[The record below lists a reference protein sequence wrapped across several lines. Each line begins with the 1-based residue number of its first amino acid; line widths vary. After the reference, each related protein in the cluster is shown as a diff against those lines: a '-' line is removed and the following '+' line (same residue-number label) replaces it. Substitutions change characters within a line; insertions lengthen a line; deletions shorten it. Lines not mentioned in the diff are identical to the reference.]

1 MVATTNFIQ
10 GDGRRESAKS
20 VNITW
25 LSINPDAK
33 IQLLDAEKIT
43 KNRNLSVQVDIDGLD
58 EAVSSIS
65 WDIEPKM
72 NASACFINRNFR
84 KQFVINS
91 RCLSEG

>member
-43 KNRNLSVQVDIDGLD
+43 KNRNVSVQVDIDGLD

-65 WDIEPKM
+65 WAIEPQM